1 MFAEWGQ
8 KDQESGEMLV
18 ASAIRTCEVFHC
30 FLTIVF
36 MLPHVQKEAF
46 SFAERFKSDSALKSL
61 GSQQGFN
68 NC

>member
-1 MFAEWGQ
+1 
-8 KDQESGEMLV
+8 MLV

-36 MLPHVQKEAF
+36 MLPHVQKEVF